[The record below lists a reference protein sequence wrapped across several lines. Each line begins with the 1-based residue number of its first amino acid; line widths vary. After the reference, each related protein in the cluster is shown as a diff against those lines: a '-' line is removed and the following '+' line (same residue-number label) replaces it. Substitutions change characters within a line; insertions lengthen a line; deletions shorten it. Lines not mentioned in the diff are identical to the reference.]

1 MSIASL
7 APRADFPLLAANP
20 ALHYLDSAA
29 TSQKPAAV
37 LDALRHFYETSNA
50 NPHRGAYAL
59 SALATD
65 AYHDARATIA
75 RFVGVADADCL
86 IFTRGTTESMNLVA
100 SSWGG
105 AHVGPGDEIVVSAL
119 EHHANFVPWQQL
131 ALRTGATLRI
141 VELTATQT
149 IDLDM
154 LRDVVGARTKIV
166 AITHVSNAVGSITP
180 LHDVVR
186 IVRAR
191 SAAVI
196 VVDGA
201 QAVPH
206 LAVRFDALDVDFYAF
221 SGHKLLGPMGIGVLV
236 GRRALLEAM
245 PPYQF
250 GGDMIEWVRDTDST
264 WNVLPH
270 KFEAGTPNAADAVAL
285 AAAVRYLDGLG
296 MDKVRAH
303 EIALLEAAEARVRA
317 LPGVTERC
325 AELLAGRRA
334 SARSGHDSRS
344 TRGLH
349 PGRPSLR
356 PAPHAAARCQRHGA
370 GQLLRVQRWPRRGRA
385 GRRARGGAAAV
396 RDRRLSSVAP
406 FTASI
411 AAMYQDALLAHHRA
425 PHNRRVIE
433 SPTTSGARKNPVC
446 GDEITVMVSLDA
458 DTVCDVA
465 FTGRSCSIG
474 VDDDG
479 RGAGA
484 HGERCAGPGRRG
496 RPHAASGRQRWRP
509 RGCGARAVAGCPHT
523 AARRRAV
530 PRAPRLRHATLA
542 SVARSARRQTVRR

>member
-7 APRADFPLLAANP
+7 APRADFPVLAANP

-37 LDALRHFYETSNA
+37 LDALRHFYETANA

-65 AYHDARATIA
+65 AYRDARATIA

-141 VELTATQT
+141 VELTPTQT

-206 LAVRFDALDVDFYAF
+206 LAVNFDALNVDFYAF

-236 GRRALLEAM
+236 GRRTLLEAM

-285 AAAVRYLDGLG
+285 AAAVRYLDSLG
-296 MDKVRAH
+296 MAQVRAH
-303 EIALLEAAEARVRA
+303 EIALLKAAEASVRA
-317 LPGVTERC
+317 LPGVTVYGPPPAERSGV
-325 AELLAGRRA
+325 LSFSLTDVHPHDLATILDQHGVCIRAGHHCGQPLMRRLGVSATARA
-334 SARSGHDSRS
+334 SFYVYSD
-344 TRGLH
+344 
-349 PGRPSLR
+349 GRDVDALVG
-356 PAPHAAARCQRHGA
+356 ALAAAQRLFA
-370 GQLLRVQRWPRRGRA
+370 
-385 GRRARGGAAAV
+385 
-396 RDRRLSSVAP
+396 
-406 FTASI
+406 
-411 AAMYQDALLAHHRA
+411 
-425 PHNRRVIE
+425 
-433 SPTTSGARKNPVC
+433 
-446 GDEITVMVSLDA
+446 TVD
-458 DTVCDVA
+458 
-465 FTGRSCSIG
+465 
-474 VDDDG
+474 
-479 RGAGA
+479 
-484 HGERCAGPGRRG
+484 
-496 RPHAASGRQRWRP
+496 
-509 RGCGARAVAGCPHT
+509 
-523 AARRRAV
+523 
-530 PRAPRLRHATLA
+530 
-542 SVARSARRQTVRR
+542 